1 MANYRGAEGIE
12 FISHGEWCDPELVYD
27 GKSFNYWDI
36 EDALWSMFCEEIVE
50 NNIVDGNMYVT
61 VYDIEEHMDKYE
73 PMFDKYVQDNAAD
86 YLNDV
91 IFGGYFNN

>member
-12 FISHGEWCDPELVYD
+12 FIYRGEWSDPELVYD

-36 EDALWSMFCEEIVE
+36 ENALWDMFCEEIVDD
-50 NNIVDGNMYVT
+50 NIVDGNMYVT

-73 PMFDKYVQDNAAD
+73 QLFDKYVQDNAAE

-91 IFGGYFNN
+91 IFGEYFNN